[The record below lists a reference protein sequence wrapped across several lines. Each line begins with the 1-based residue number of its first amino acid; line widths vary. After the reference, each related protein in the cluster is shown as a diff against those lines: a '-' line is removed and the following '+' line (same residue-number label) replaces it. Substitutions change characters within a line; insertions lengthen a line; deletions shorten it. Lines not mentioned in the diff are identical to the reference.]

1 MGVSIPPQS
10 ATMASAAPVEQP
22 LSMPQLLQFNTAAH
36 IDYSDL
42 GAEPLGLVSAPLSYD

>member
-10 ATMASAAPVEQP
+10 TTMAAAAVEQP

-36 IDYSDL
+36 IDYSDV
-42 GAEPLGLVSAPLSYD
+42 GAEPLGLVSAPPGYG